1 MALIL
6 LCTLC
11 TALSS
16 VFPTTKI
23 WLRGVMEVE
32 LLWFVATLCLAGA
45 IAGITSGLFG
55 NGGGFVVVPALLAVF
70 PFFTEESGELIKVAI
85 GTSLAS
91 IVVSSA
97 RSVQAHKKK
106 GAVDFLVLKDWS
118 IWLVVGVLI
127 GLYIASHASSESLIL
142 VFAAGVFFY
151 SIYFLFPRVFAASS
165 DTLTMP
171 KGIFKAGLA
180 SFLGGF
186 SALLGIGGGTITVMT
201 MVICNRSIHQ
211 AIATAAGVG
220 FIIGLPG
227 SIGFLLMG
235 HNVDNLPYGT
245 LGYVNIPA
253 LFAISAGSVMT
264 APLGVKWAHSL
275 DEVNLKRIFGIYLL
289 VVSFCMFYKAF

>member
-1 MALIL
+1 MLKFLYAE
-6 LCTLC
+6 
-11 TALSS
+11 LSS
-16 VFPTTKI
+16 VSLTIKI
-23 WLRGVMEVE
+23 LLRGVMEIE
-32 LLWFVATLCLAGA
+32 LVWFVVTLCLAGA

-70 PFFTEESGELIKVAI
+70 PFFTDSPAELIKVAI

-118 IWLVVGVLI
+118 IWLVVGVVV
-127 GLYIASHASSESLIL
+127 GLYIASQTSSESLIL
-142 VFAAGVFFY
+142 VFAIGVLLY
-151 SIYFLFPRVFAASS
+151 SIYFLFPSLFAGTSN
-165 DTLTMP
+165 TLTMP

-201 MVICNRSIHQ
+201 MVICNRSVHQ

-220 FIIGLPG
+220 FIIGIPG

-235 HNVDNLPYGT
+235 QDIENLPYGT
-245 LGYVNIPA
+245 FGFINIPA
-253 LFAISAGSVMT
+253 LVAISVGSIMT
-264 APLGVKWAHSL
+264 APLGAKWAHSL
-275 DEVNLKRIFGIYLL
+275 DEVSLKKTFGLYL
-289 VVSFCMFYKAF
+289 VVVAMSMFYSAF

>member
-1 MALIL
+1 
-6 LCTLC
+6 
-11 TALSS
+11 
-16 VFPTTKI
+16 
-23 WLRGVMEVE
+23 MEVE

-45 IAGITSGLFG
+45 IAGITAGLFG

-70 PFFTEESGELIKVAI
+70 PFFTESTGELIKVAI

-118 IWLVVGVLI
+118 GWLVVGVVI
-127 GLYIASHASSESLIL
+127 GLYIASQTSSESLII
-142 VFAAGVFFY
+142 VFATGVLIY
-151 SIYFLFPRVFAASS
+151 SIYFLFPSLFAGTSN
-165 DTLTMP
+165 TLTMP

-201 MVICNRSIHQ
+201 MVVCNRTAHQ
-211 AIATAAGVG
+211 AVATAAGVG

-227 SIGFLLMG
+227 AIGFLLMG
-235 HNVDNLPYGT
+235 HNVNNLPYGT
-245 LGYVNIPA
+245 FGYVNIPA
-253 LFAISAGSVMT
+253 LLAISAGSILT
-264 APLGVKWAHSL
+264 APLGAKWAHSL
-275 DEVNLKRIFGIYLL
+275 EEANLKRIFGFYLIA
-289 VVSFCMFYKAF
+289 VSISMFYKAF